1 MKKAFMGMLLLAAL
15 LLGGCTHE
23 DEEICRE
30 EQYSAKPV
38 IYIYPEETSD
48 AKPVIYLRP
57 EAVMD
62 VTVQLDYAG
71 TLTCTYPAYDGGWHV
86 SAAPDGTLTDASG
99 QTYRYLY
106 WEGRETRSMTFQ
118 AASAC
123 PETRPPRFWK
133 RRWTHWG

>member
-57 EAVMD
+57 EAVME

-71 TLTCTYPAYDGGWHV
+71 TLTCTYPTYDGGWHV

-99 QTYRYLY
+99 QTYRYST
-106 WEGRETRSMTFQ
+106 GRAGTTRSMTFQ
-118 AASAC
+118 GASAC
-123 PETRPPRFWK
+123 PETRLPRFWR
-133 RRWTHWG
+133 RRWTRSD

>member
-71 TLTCTYPAYDGGWHV
+71 TLTCTYPAYDGGWQV

-106 WEGRETRSMTFQ
+106 SV
-118 AASAC
+118 SY
-123 PETRPPRFWK
+123 
-133 RRWTHWG
+133 THLTLPTILLV